1 MIMQSIVTIGVHLY
15 RYKLPVQCSRAKTI
29 PSVGHGA
36 VGAQTQPKRLLLI
49 VVLLAFLGGHADIRG
64 DINDYGPVVA
74 FGSADSRTTNLQ

>member
-36 VGAQTQPKRLLLI
+36 VGAQTQPKSLLLI
-49 VVLLAFLGGHADIRG
+49 VVLLAFLGKGHADIRG
-64 DINDYGPVVA
+64 DINDYGPAVALVVQIQ
-74 FGSADSRTTNLQ
+74 GPG